1 MTEAELRERLQSAQ
15 LDLDPHSEQRA
26 WQIVRNAYD
35 PHPAARSRP
44 RRRPRRA
51 ILAVACCALA
61 AAIALGTISAPRQAF
76 ARWFRDAFGLSAQPH
91 TVRVLGGLPGGGR
104 LLVNTANGPWLVNAD
119 GSRHYLGS
127 YAGAAFSPHS
137 LYVVAWRGTELAAL
151 NLAGARQ
158 WVITAPGPITAARWS
173 PDGYRIAF
181 LAHDSLRVA
190 AGDSSGEHALSDAAA
205 PVPPAWQPHTG
216 SVHRVTFVRRDGSV
230 EQIDTDSGA
239 LVWRVR
245 PPAPARQ
252 LLWSP
257 DGRRLLVV
265 GADELTEYSAS
276 GQQITTISPSP
287 RARIG
292 AAAFISATQFVLIS
306 HPVGGDTDSIQL
318 RQLGSTAPPVILYTG
333 IERLAGLAASPAHQ
347 WLLATSPTADQ
358 WIFIHIGTPPK
369 LLATSAITTKFQRAE
384 TTVTS
389 FPQLDGWQR

>member
-1 MTEAELRERLQSAQ
+1 MTHT
-15 LDLDPHSEQRA
+15 PPG
-26 WQIVRNAYD
+26 VRG
-35 PHPAARSRP
+35 RP
-44 RRRPRRA
+44 GVRM

-61 AAIALGTISAPRQAF
+61 ALIALGTVSAPRQAF

-91 TVRVLGGLPGGGR
+91 TVRILGGLPGGGR
-104 LLVNTANGPWLVNAD
+104 LLVNTARGPWLVNAN

-127 YAGAAFSPHS
+127 YAGASWSPHS
-137 LYVVAWRGTELAAL
+137 LYLVAWRGTELSAL

-158 WVITAPGPITAARWS
+158 WVITAPGPITTARWS

-181 LAHDSLRVA
+181 LAQNSLLVA
-190 AGDSSGEHALSDAAA
+190 AGDSSGEHTLSDAAA
-205 PVPPAWQPHTG
+205 PVPPAWQPQTG

-230 EQIDTDSGA
+230 EQIDTDTGA

-252 LLWSP
+252 LVWSP
-257 DGRRLLVV
+257 DGGRLLVI
-265 GADELTEYSAS
+265 GGHELTEYSAS
-276 GQQITTISPSP
+276 GQLISTVSPSP
-287 RARIG
+287 RTTIEAT
-292 AAAFISATQFVLIS
+292 AFISARRFVLIS
-306 HPVGGDTDSIQL
+306 QPVGGDSDSIQL
-318 RQLGSTAPPVILYTG
+318 RQLGSTAPPVVLYTG
-333 IERLAGLAASPAHQ
+333 VEQLAGLAASPTDQ

-369 LLATSAITTKFQRAE
+369 LLATSAITTKFQRPD